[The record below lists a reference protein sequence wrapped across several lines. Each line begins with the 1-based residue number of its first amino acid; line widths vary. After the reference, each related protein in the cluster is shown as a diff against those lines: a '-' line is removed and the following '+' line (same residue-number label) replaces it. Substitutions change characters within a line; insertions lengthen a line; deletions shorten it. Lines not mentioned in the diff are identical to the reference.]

1 MVCGVGLS
9 DCQVHRGLGDAVHVG
24 QQHVAAEYAVPA
36 HQARRVQRL
45 TGEDDSSKGTWIGV
59 SNCHCSKRI
68 ERRGRLRQDGHPVC
82 AQEGPQRLG
91 VAHGFL
97 VGQNNAGSGCP
108 CGEDLEYRDVERSG
122 VRTAEH
128 VAGAE
133 VVAGSGGVEQGSH
146 VRVGD
151 GHTFGTAG
159 GS

>member
-24 QQHVAAEYAVPA
+24 QQHVAPECAVPA
-36 HQARRVQRL
+36 HQAGRVQRL
-45 TGEDDSSKGTWIGV
+45 AGEDDSFKGTAIGV
-59 SNCHCSKRI
+59 SNSHCSKRI
-68 ERRGRLRQDGHPVC
+68 ERRRRLRQDGHSLF

-91 VAHGFL
+91 VTHGFL
-97 VGQNNAGSGCP
+97 IGQNNAGSGCP
-108 CGEDLEYRDVERSG
+108 CSEDLEYGDVERSG
-122 VRTAEH
+122 VGAAEH

-133 VVAGSGGVEQGSH
+133 VVAGSGGVEQCSH